1 MYWCIKISPYIFK
14 WKGQVELTIYQ
25 STHSIKHVYIHMYVH
40 VFVHIGKYVWRK
52 QNKLLTVA
60 TSMEWL
66 ESSHK
71 AFHSFSKYVSVFHTE
86 QAQSLLLKIK

>member
-1 MYWCIKISPYIFK
+1 MYTYTCMCMCLYIYRK
-14 WKGQVELTIYQ
+14 
-25 STHSIKHVYIHMYVH
+25 MY
-40 VFVHIGKYVWRK
+40 GRK

-71 AFHSFSKYVSVFHTE
+71 DFHSFSKYVSVFYSE